1 MNKVKLKRSP
11 VIVRRGVL
19 LDLERKGIA
28 AKHSQKAL
36 ESFLC
41 NFKQRGVGYSKLT
54 NKRILRG
61 SGEPLEQR
69 YRRYATLD
77 PQDRIGW
84 IRAVYPV
91 RNAEGLIIRIEADV
105 ALDRFKLKRLG
116 FEETTKAY
124 CRTRLTTVLTPR
136 GELML
141 TALYGLDFALKGNK
155 NGLAGQKN

>member
-36 ESFLC
+36 ETFLS

-54 NKRILRG
+54 NKRVLNA
-61 SGEPLEQR
+61 SGESLEQR
-69 YRRYATLD
+69 YRRYSTLD
-77 PQDRIGW
+77 PQDQIGW
-84 IRAVYPV
+84 IRAVYPI
-91 RNAEGLIIRIEADV
+91 RNADGLIVRIEADV
-105 ALDRFKLKRLG
+105 ALNRFKLKRLG
-116 FEETTKAY
+116 FKETTKAY
-124 CRTRLTTVLTPR
+124 CKTRLTTVLTPR

-141 TALYGLDFALKGNK
+141 TALYGLDFALRRDKHDIVK
-155 NGLAGQKN
+155 CKA